1 MILLLVQV
9 FLNFSDLLVNLT
21 QLLPFSSQLLFFLQN
36 CLNIFLVFYFLHFIF
51 LSGAEIGR
59 FIVMLRN
66 PSSVLKACAAFALLQ
81 VDDIGD
87 SISLSITHNIKIQ
100 VFIFSQ
106 NYVQHD
112 QTSLTSLNSFV
123 GCNFLVVHHS
133 RWSACPPPCGPFA
146 EYWCTTGSTSCS
158 CGSICSN

>member
-1 MILLLVQV
+1 MCCIR
-9 FLNFSDLLVNLT
+9 SA
-21 QLLPFSSQLLFFLQN
+21 P
-36 CLNIFLVFYFLHFIF
+36 
-51 LSGAEIGR
+51 GR
-59 FIVMLRN
+59 WYWRFH
-66 PSSVLKACAAFALLQ
+66 
-81 VDDIGD
+81 
-87 SISLSITHNIKIQ
+87 LSIYYTQ
-100 VFIFSQ
+100 YQDTSFPFIYFSQ

-158 CGSICSN
+158 CGSICSNWSQNLCKNRTTKSWTPPDRNFSINFCSASVTCSLSFRLLNDMICNIFCVGTRDLSVLAVGLIKLWSV